1 MKQNQFKSL
10 IRLVKKKG
18 RADSIQPGKPVF
30 YTVFNHL
37 VADPIFNASMEIE
50 TNMFLKKNAEA
61 DIAKLEN
68 TIEKLTNINQPN
80 KPPKE
85 IEPRIKYLLAKVV
98 ATEKAIEG
106 YDAKIRQAK
115 DAISKAWNVEEEKR
129 I

>member
-1 MKQNQFKSL
+1 
-10 IRLVKKKG
+10 
-18 RADSIQPGKPVF
+18 
-30 YTVFNHL
+30 
-37 VADPIFNASMEIE
+37 MEIE

-61 DIAKLEN
+61 DIAKLES

-98 ATEKAIEG
+98 ATEQAIEG
-106 YDAKIRQAK
+106 YDAKISQAK
-115 DAISKAWNVEEEKR
+115 DAISKAWSVEEEKR